1 MSGKISDIPF
11 FRTTPVCITA
21 SGNIVASGTIC
32 LKLLMPLLQALELF
46 PFRYIVT
53 EHHIAQ
59 LWEFFE
65 F

>member
-1 MSGKISDIPF
+1 MSEKITDIPF
-11 FRTTPVCITA
+11 LRTTPVCITA
-21 SGNIVASGTIC
+21 SGNILASGTIR
-32 LKLLMPLLQALELF
+32 LKLLMPLLQAIELF

-59 LWEFFE
+59 LWEFFK